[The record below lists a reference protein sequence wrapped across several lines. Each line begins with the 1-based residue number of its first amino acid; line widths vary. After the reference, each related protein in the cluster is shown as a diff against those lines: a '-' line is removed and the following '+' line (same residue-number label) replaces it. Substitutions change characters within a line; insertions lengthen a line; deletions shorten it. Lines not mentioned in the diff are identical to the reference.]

1 MPLFPRNLDISSRYR
16 GFCQRGFLKL
26 NPSSRALIFFLPLF
40 LFILISN
47 VICFGNEGASLSEFP
62 VLQIRFG
69 FIDPPV
75 VLQKDITVRAPTS
88 NQQIAEEPLECSGMV
103 WFDNHLI
110 ILSDRHQHCLFVC
123 PIDLTAPTVG
133 RPEAHPIILNEQN
146 LLDDAE
152 SISLKVR
159 PGKPVSLYVMCSMSN
174 SPGALPLP
182 MRQHVLRLE
191 LVNIQP
197 FRWVNDMVMSGSI
210 MRELIN
216 SHFQAIGVEPYRTYY
231 DQYAGE
237 NKNTYRWANIEG
249 LCFVPDSSLAM
260 CGFRNPL
267 LEEAAIVA
275 VFDGFE
281 DAFDAKDSRILS
293 LKDMFTLDLGGRGI
307 SDMSWDP
314 VTKGYLIA
322 AAKSNGPWLDKNQPF
337 PPNQLDEAL
346 FWWSGRKKE
355 KPILFAQV
363 PDMKIEAICRLGQ
376 SRFIAIGSDEGDVS
390 ESRARRQTILTIM
403 DFPGSAFSQR

>member
-1 MPLFPRNLDISSRYR
+1 M
-16 GFCQRGFLKL
+16 G
-26 NPSSRALIFFLPLF
+26 
-40 LFILISN
+40 
-47 VICFGNEGASLSEFP
+47 EGDSLTSDFP

-88 NQQIAEEPLECSGMV
+88 NQQLAEEPLECSGMV

-123 PIDLTAPTVG
+123 PIDLTTLTVG
-133 RPEAHPIILNEQN
+133 RPEAHSIILNEQN

-152 SISLKVR
+152 SISLKLR
-159 PGKPVSLYVMCSMSN
+159 PGKPASLYVMCSMSN
-174 SPGALPLP
+174 NPGALPLP
-182 MRQHVLRLE
+182 MRQHMLRLE
-191 LVNIQP
+191 LSNVQP
-197 FRWVNDMVMSGSI
+197 FRWVDELVMSGSVI
-210 MRELIN
+210 RASVNE
-216 SHFQAIGVEPYRTYY
+216 HFQAIGVEPYRTYY
-231 DQYAGE
+231 EQSASKD
-237 NKNTYRWANIEG
+237 KNTYRWANIEG

-267 LEEAAIVA
+267 LGEAAIVA
-275 VFDGFE
+275 VFDGLE
-281 DAFDAKDSRILS
+281 DAFDAKNPRMLS
-293 LKDMFTLDLGGRGI
+293 LKDLFTLELGRRGV

-337 PPNQLDEAL
+337 PPNQLDASL
-346 FWWSGRKKE
+346 FWWSGRKSE